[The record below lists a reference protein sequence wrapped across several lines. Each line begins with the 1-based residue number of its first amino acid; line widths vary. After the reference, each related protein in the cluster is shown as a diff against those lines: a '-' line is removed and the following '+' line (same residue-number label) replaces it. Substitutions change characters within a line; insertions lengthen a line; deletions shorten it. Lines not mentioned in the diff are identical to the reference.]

1 MPCVTAPDVATG
13 YLTEI
18 FLSFQGEGF
27 YAGRRHLFLRLA
39 GCHLRCRYCDT
50 PGSLERTPSMCIYG
64 VDGQISVRENPV
76 APSDVLALALPLT
89 EAAGGADGLAV
100 TGGEPLLQ
108 AEFLAELLADARWP
122 RPRLLETSGT
132 QPDRLATV
140 LPVVDAVS
148 MDIKLPS
155 NTGAPPFWDAHS
167 HFLAASRGKAYV
179 KVLVDESTDLA
190 EVEQAA
196 RLVRR
201 EAPDIPVFLQP
212 ISTGS
217 GRVCLTPAALNR
229 FFGALRTHLVDVR
242 VIPQSHKM
250 LGIQ

>member
-1 MPCVTAPDVATG
+1 MAKG
-13 YLTEI
+13 YLSEI
-18 FLSFQGEGF
+18 FLSFQGEGLF
-27 YAGRRHLFLRLA
+27 AGRRHLFLRLA

-50 PGSLERTPSMCIYG
+50 PGSLERTSSLRIHG

-76 APSDVLALALPLT
+76 APGEVLGLALPLV
-89 EAAGGADGLAV
+89 EAAGGADGIAV

-132 QPDRLATV
+132 QPDRLSAV
-140 LPVVDAVS
+140 LAVVDAVS

-155 NTGAPPFWDAHS
+155 NTGEPPFWDAHAR
-167 HFLAASRGKAYV
+167 FLAASRGKAYV
-179 KVLVDESTDLA
+179 KVLVDESTDVA

-212 ISTGS
+212 ITTGA
-217 GRVCLTPAALNR
+217 RRIELTSAALNR
-229 FFGALRTHLVDVR
+229 FFGALKVQLADVR
-242 VIPQSHKM
+242 VIPQIHKV

>member
-1 MPCVTAPDVATG
+1 VPKG
-13 YLTEI
+13 YLSEI

-50 PGSLERTPSMCIYG
+50 PGSLERTPTLRIHG
-64 VDGQISVRENPV
+64 ADGQISTGENPV
-76 APSDVLALALPLT
+76 APSDVLAFALPLI

-108 AEFLAELLADARWP
+108 ADFLAELLADARWP
-122 RPRLLETSGT
+122 RPRILETSGT
-132 QPDRLATV
+132 QPDRLTAV

-155 NTGAPPFWDAHS
+155 NTGEAPFWDAHAR
-167 HFLAASRGKAYV
+167 FLAASRAKAYV
-179 KVLVDESTDLA
+179 KVLVDESTDIA
-190 EVEQAA
+190 EVEEAA

-201 EAPDIPVFLQP
+201 EAPHVPVFLQP
-212 ISTGS
+212 ITTES
-217 GRVCLTPAALNR
+217 GRIELTSVALNR
-229 FFGALRTHLVDVR
+229 FFGALRTQLGDVR
-242 VIPQSHKM
+242 ILPQTHKM